1 MALGKNIK
9 FHRERLGLT
18 LLQLSDASGVDV
30 GTISA
35 LEVRDSRRSQ
45 YGSAIAAAMGMTFE
59 QLAGSDLPQDQP
71 PPLAPAKADSVSS
84 IGGPKLPALDSNEE
98 KLLTAYRR
106 SDAATQVLIDL
117 ALTHPDTPMPDGLSP
132 SLRTIV
138 AMARAAIASDL
149 DQHGN
154 S

>member
-71 PPLAPAKADSVSS
+71 PPLAPSKADPVSS
-84 IGGPKLPALDSNEE
+84 IDGLMTALSPMLADAPDALKSAVLALVTKYNNDPAEGE
-98 KLLTAYRR
+98 RIAEAIKLLIGT
-106 SDAATQVLIDL
+106 DK
-117 ALTHPDTPMPDGLSP
+117 PKP
-132 SLRTIV
+132 
-138 AMARAAIASDL
+138 
-149 DQHGN
+149 
-154 S
+154 